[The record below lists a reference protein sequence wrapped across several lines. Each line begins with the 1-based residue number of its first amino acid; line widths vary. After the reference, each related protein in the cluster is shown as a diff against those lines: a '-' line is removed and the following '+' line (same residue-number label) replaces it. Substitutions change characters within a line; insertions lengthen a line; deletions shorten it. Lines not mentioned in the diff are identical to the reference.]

1 MSGNLPGRFSKTF
14 WLQTLALLTA
24 AAAVVVSLAYSN
36 RQIERLRDQTRRF
49 TRSYAEMISFV
60 ATDTSA
66 SSSQLDIAFSHL
78 ITQYNFPYVVTD
90 TFGTPLAWRGVGYSV
105 ESFDTGALDR
115 IAAKARMFDR
125 QFEPIPLEVP
135 GAPQI
140 FHYGDPPSV
149 RRLRILPYIQLGLLA
164 FVLLLVWWSLKSGLA
179 RQRSLVWVGLARES
193 AHQFGTPLS
202 SLQGWMILLGEQLN
216 LSGKSRSESEDS
228 QVPDIEEIMSAME
241 DDVERMVRVTS
252 RFAKMGGR
260 TGAGSVDLVKV
271 VGGVVDYMRG
281 RAPQRAANVIFT
293 EDYGSPPNVLGQE
306 ELLEWVVEN
315 LLKNALDA
323 LGGKSGEIRIQVTS
337 DESGQNAVLRVE
349 DTGKGMV
356 PADQRHIFDAG
367 FSRKRRG
374 WGLGLTLSKR
384 LVEEFGGRLYLIRSV
399 PGEGTLFEAVLPA
412 ADKDTD

>member
-1 MSGNLPGRFSKTF
+1 MSGSLPGRFSKTF

-36 RQIERLRDQTRRF
+36 RQIERLRDQTRSF
-49 TRSYAEMISFV
+49 TRSYAELISFV

-66 SSSQLDIAFSHL
+66 SSSQLDIAISHL
-78 ITQYNFPYVVTD
+78 IAQYDFPYVVTD
-90 TFGTPLAWRGVGYSV
+90 TFGTPLAS
-105 ESFDTGALDR
+105 S
-115 IAAKARMFDR
+115 

-216 LSGKSRSESEDS
+216 LSGRSRPESEDS

-252 RFAKMGGR
+252 RFAKIGGR
-260 TGAGSVDLVKV
+260 AGAGSVDLVKV

-293 EDYGSPPNVLGQE
+293 EDYGSPPDVLGQE

-323 LGGKSGEIRIQVTS
+323 LGGKSGEIRIQVMS
-337 DESGQNAVLRVE
+337 DDSGQNAVLRVE

-412 ADKDTD
+412 ADKETD